1 MKHYNRN
8 WLFLLCLYQITT
20 ASVLL
25 LTEKGTVANDV
36 MTFVSKGLNGL
47 KNRMQIRNFD
57 SLVFKI
63 MMKLHIDYVFAVL

>member
-36 MTFVSKGLNGL
+36 MKFVSKGLNGL

>member
-25 LTEKGTVANDV
+25 LTEKGTVTNDV
-36 MTFVSKGLNGL
+36 MKFVSKGLNGL
-47 KNRMQIRNFD
+47 KNRMQIRNFY

-63 MMKLHIDYVFAVL
+63 MTKLHIDYVFAVL